1 MAAATEEL
9 SVEEVS
15 EVENEYQR
23 VDQDQ
28 YQDQYQNQSDTERGP
43 CLGERGRRQGGGGR
57 RRHRGRDFP

>member
-23 VDQDQ
+23 LDQDQ
-28 YQDQYQNQSDTERGP
+28 YQRKRSKKS
-43 CLGERGRRQGGGGR
+43 L
-57 RRHRGRDFP
+57 

>member
-15 EVENEYQR
+15 EVDNEYQR

-28 YQDQYQNQSDTERGP
+28 YQYEYQNHSDTERGP
-43 CLGERGRRQGGGGR
+43 FLGERGRR
-57 RRHRGRDFP
+57 

>member
-15 EVENEYQR
+15 EVDNEYQR

-28 YQDQYQNQSDTERGP
+28 YQYQYQNQSDTE
-43 CLGERGRRQGGGGR
+43 
-57 RRHRGRDFP
+57 